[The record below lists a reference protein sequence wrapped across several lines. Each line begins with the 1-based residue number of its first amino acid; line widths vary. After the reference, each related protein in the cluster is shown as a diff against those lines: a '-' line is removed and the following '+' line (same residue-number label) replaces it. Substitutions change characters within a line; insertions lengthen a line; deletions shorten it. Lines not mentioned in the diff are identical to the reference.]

1 MVKKDKRGVDDES
14 MSKKFISQP
23 CQLGS
28 FILPHSKRLQNVV
41 LLVLD
46 GFKNN
51 EIHYEDTDSLYIH
64 NDDYENL
71 KSKGLLGKNLYQSKK
86 DCGKKEILFGLFLAP
101 KIKHCIVIEEN
112 GILSQG
118 TIFRGYDQ
126 IMVGLNFKDFPD
138 LERGG

>member
-14 MSKKFISQP
+14 MSKKCISQP

-28 FILPHSKRLQNVV
+28 FILPHSKRLKNVV

-46 GFKNN
+46 VFKNN

-71 KSKGLLGKNLYQSKK
+71 KSKGLLGKNLY
-86 DCGKKEILFGLFLAP
+86 
-101 KIKHCIVIEEN
+101 
-112 GILSQG
+112 
-118 TIFRGYDQ
+118 
-126 IMVGLNFKDFPD
+126 
-138 LERGG
+138 